1 MDAESHEQVLI
12 HYPGADMTARNRSIA
27 SWSIRVCAL
36 LTAVVALTG
45 AATSVEGE
53 GPRVGKPAPELVGT
67 DSYGKTVAL
76 RDLRGHT
83 VVLEW
88 SNHQCPYVGKHY
100 RSGNMQALQKE
111 AVGQGVVWLTILSSA
126 PGTQGS
132 VTAAEANELTR
143 SRGAAPTAV
152 ILDPSGTI
160 GRAYDARTTPHMFVI
175 DGAGT
180 LVFMGGIDDKPTT
193 DLADIATA
201 RNYVRLALTAVAA
214 GRPVQEPVTR
224 PYGCSVKYR

>member
-1 MDAESHEQVLI
+1 
-12 HYPGADMTARNRSIA
+12 MTLRDHALTRWPIL
-27 SWSIRVCAL
+27 VCTL
-36 LTAVVALTG
+36 LVAVVALVG
-45 AATSVEGE
+45 AAAGVEVD
-53 GPRVGKPAPELVGT
+53 GPRVGKPAPDFVGT
-67 DSYGKTVAL
+67 DSYGNTVAL
-76 RDLRGHT
+76 KGLRGRT

-88 SNHQCPYVGKHY
+88 SNHECPFVGKHY
-100 RSGNMQALQKE
+100 RSGNMQALQKD

-132 VTAAEANELTR
+132 VTPSQANELTR
-143 SRGAAPTAV
+143 NRGAAPTAV
-152 ILDPSGTI
+152 VLDPTGAI

-201 RNYVRLALTAVAA
+201 KNYVRLALSAVAA
-214 GRPVQEPVTR
+214 GKPVQEPVTR

>member
-1 MDAESHEQVLI
+1 
-12 HYPGADMTARNRSIA
+12 MTSRSSSLT
-27 SWSIRVCAL
+27 SWSIRVCMFIF
-36 LTAVVALTG
+36 AVAVLPG
-45 AATSVEGE
+45 AATFAVGG
-53 GPRVGKPAPELVGT
+53 GPRVGMPAPDFVGT
-67 DSYGKTVAL
+67 DSYGKTVTL
-76 RDLRGHT
+76 SELRGRT

-88 SNHQCPYVGKHY
+88 SNHGCPFVGKHY

-126 PGTQGS
+126 PGTQGN

-143 SRGAAPTAV
+143 SRGASPTAV

-175 DGAGT
+175 DKTGT
-180 LVFMGGIDDKPTT
+180 LVYMGGIDDKPTT
-193 DLADIATA
+193 DVADIATA
-201 RNYVRLALTAVAA
+201 KNYVRLALGAVAA
-214 GRPVQEPVTR
+214 GKPVQEAVTR

>member
-1 MDAESHEQVLI
+1 MTSRDRSLIRWLIRTWVL
-12 HYPGADMTARNRSIA
+12 
-27 SWSIRVCAL
+27 L
-36 LTAVVALTG
+36 LAVAPPAG
-45 AATSVEGE
+45 AATGADGE
-53 GPRVGKPAPELVGT
+53 VPRVGQPAPDFVGT

-76 RDLRGHT
+76 KELRGRT

-88 SNHQCPYVGKHY
+88 SNHQCPFVGKHY

-126 PGTQGS
+126 PGKQGS

-152 ILDPSGTI
+152 ILDPTGTI
-160 GRAYDARTTPHMFVI
+160 GHAYDARTTPHMFVI
-175 DGAGT
+175 DKTGT
-180 LVFMGGIDDKPTT
+180 VVYMGGIDDKPTT
-193 DLADIATA
+193 DLADIAPA
-201 RNYVRLALTAVAA
+201 KNYVRLALAAVAA
-214 GRPVQEPVTR
+214 GKPVAEPVTR